1 MIEADEGALQ
11 QSLELGRLVVENLPD
26 FVVLVDRE
34 RRFLWVNRVAPGLTL
49 EQVLGRPLD
58 TFTSG
63 EGLAT
68 MRASV
73 EAAFAS
79 GKVGQYEVQG
89 YRDGKTTAW
98 YLTRVV
104 PIVGAD
110 GRVDRAMLMTSDISE
125 LKQAEQALRATE
137 EQLHR
142 AQRLESI
149 GQLAGG
155 IAHDFNNLLQVI
167 QGSLHFVKRAQA
179 EGKSID
185 DELLQI
191 ERAADR
197 ATELTSHLLAI
208 GRRKRIEPKRM
219 SLDALVSECVRML
232 RRTIP
237 EHIQFDY
244 RGPAEPCFADVDA
257 PHLEQVLIN
266 LCVNARD
273 AMPDGGKL
281 SVRVQPA
288 GETMMEIVVEDTGF
302 GIASE
307 NLGRVFEPFFTT
319 KGAGS
324 GLGLAVATGI
334 VAAHHGTIQVES
346 EVGKG
351 TTMRVRLPRAPAAET
366 EPRRTSHETISGSG
380 LILIAEDEDL
390 VRAQLRRILTSSGYR
405 VLEAEHG
412 ARAVEL
418 FKEHRGEIAMVVLDV
433 IMPEL
438 DGWQAYLQMKAL
450 EPRVKV
456 LFTTGYAASALPE
469 DFAADGA
476 RLVSKPYS
484 PSVLL
489 ADVRA
494 LLERGDR

>member
-1 MIEADEGALQ
+1 MPVESELQ
-11 QSLELGRLVVENLPD
+11 QSLEFRRLVVENLPD
-26 FVVLVDRE
+26 FVVLIDRE
-34 RRFLWVNRVAPGLTL
+34 RRFLWVNRVAPGLTPR
-49 EQVLGRPLD
+49 EVLGTPLD
-58 TFTSG
+58 AFTSA
-63 EGLAT
+63 EGLPI
-68 MRASV
+68 MRAAV
-73 EAAFAS
+73 EAAFES

-104 PIVGAD
+104 PILGGE
-110 GRVDRAMLMTSDISE
+110 GRVESAMLMTSDISE

-167 QGSLHFVKRAQA
+167 QGSLHFVKRAIA
-179 EGKSID
+179 NGSAID
-185 DELLQI
+185 EELGQI

-197 ATELTSHLLAI
+197 AAELTSHLLTI
-208 GRRKRIEPKRM
+208 GRRKRIEPKRVN
-219 SLDALVSECVRML
+219 LDALVAECVRML

-244 RGPAEPCFADVDA
+244 RGPSEPCFADVDA

-281 SVRVQPA
+281 TIRVEPVSQA
-288 GETMMEIVVEDTGF
+288 MLEIAVEDTGL
-302 GIASE
+302 GIARE

-334 VAAHHGTIQVES
+334 VAAHRGTIHAES
-346 EVGKG
+346 DVGKG
-351 TTMRVRLPRAPAAET
+351 TTLRVRLPRAPAAEN
-366 EPRRTSHETISGSG
+366 EPRRINNELTGGSG
-380 LILIAEDEDL
+380 LILIAEDEDS
-390 VRAQLRRILTSSGYR
+390 VRAQLARILTSAGYR
-405 VLEAEHG
+405 VLEAENG
-412 ARAVEL
+412 ARAVQL
-418 FKEHRGEIAMVVLDV
+418 FKEHRGEIALVVLDV

-438 DGWQAYLQMKAL
+438 DGWQACIQMMALQ
-450 EPRVKV
+450 PRLKV
-456 LFTTGYAASALPE
+456 LLTTGYAASVLPE

-484 PSVLL
+484 PAILL
-489 ADVRA
+489 AEVCA
-494 LLERGDR
+494 LLTGERAT